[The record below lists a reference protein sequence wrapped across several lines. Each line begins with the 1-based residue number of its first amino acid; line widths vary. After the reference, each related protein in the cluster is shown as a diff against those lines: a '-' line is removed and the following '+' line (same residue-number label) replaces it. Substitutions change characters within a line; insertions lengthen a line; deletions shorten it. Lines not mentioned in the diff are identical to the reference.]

1 MLVLANL
8 ASQGLYTSMGGGE
21 GGGAKDPGLRD
32 WVLACVTDC
41 ITVPLAYILTLFLR
55 MVRVQCI
62 IRVAYHYR
70 YPISRTKL
78 GDCKKQT

>member
-1 MLVLANL
+1 MAMTMLVLANL
-8 ASQGLYTSMGGGE
+8 ASQGLYTSMGGGG

-55 MVRVQCI
+55 MVCVSY
-62 IRVAYHYR
+62 A
-70 YPISRTKL
+70 
-78 GDCKKQT
+78 